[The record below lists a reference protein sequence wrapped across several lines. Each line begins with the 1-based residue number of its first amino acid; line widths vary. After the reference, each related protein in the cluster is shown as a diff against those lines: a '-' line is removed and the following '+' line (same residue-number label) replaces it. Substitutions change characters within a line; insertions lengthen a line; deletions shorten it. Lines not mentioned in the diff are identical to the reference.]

1 MSASVMNFGDFI
13 ATLLVLLIPILV
25 IAILFS
31 GIKNSKKE
39 KQVIHQ
45 KLDLILKKLDERD

>member
-1 MSASVMNFGDFI
+1 MSASVMNFGDFV

-25 IAILFS
+25 IVILFI
-31 GIKNSKKE
+31 GIKNAKKE

-45 KLDLILKKLDERD
+45 KLDLILKKLDEKD